1 MATATAAAPLP
12 ETEAGALPVLE
23 ELVVLGSRRP
33 EPLRQVFANILI
45 NASDA
50 LRDRGTITI
59 TTECE
64 PGLSAHVNRSLATQA
79 LANLVSNAIKYSP
92 DGGAVTL
99 RVKPVQATKLLI
111 EVSDHGIGIPPAYQ
125 PNLFECFHRASNV
138 GNIAGTGL
146 GLSIVRD
153 AVECHR
159 GTISLHS
166 AAGQGSCFTV
176 MLEAPPADTGNT

>member
-1 MATATAAAPLP
+1 MDELRSTMPDAFQNIQMTLDLP
-12 ETEAGALPVLE
+12 DEGLRF
-23 ELVVLGSRRP
+23 ELDESLVR
-33 EPLRQVFANILI
+33 NIV
-45 NASDA
+45 
-50 LRDRGTITI
+50 G
-59 TTECE
+59 
-64 PGLSAHVNRSLATQA
+64 
-79 LANLVSNAIKYSP
+79 NLLSNAVKYSP

-111 EVSDHGIGIPPAYQ
+111 EVSDQGIGIPPADQ
-125 PNLFECFHRASNV
+125 PNLFESFHRASNV

>member
-1 MATATAAAPLP
+1 MSWGRKVAFQSGLVVAFLSALLAAWAIFTQQFWWVVVATVVADYRPPEGRAAP
-12 ETEAGALPVLE
+12 VLT
-23 ELVVLGSRRP
+23 P
-33 EPLRQVFANILI
+33 AAEPLLVRADHHKLQQAVLNIL
-45 NASDA
+45 
-50 LRDRGTITI
+50 
-59 TTECE
+59 
-64 PGLSAHVNRSLATQA
+64 
-79 LANLVSNAIKYSP
+79 SNAYKYSP

-111 EVSDHGIGIPPAYQ
+111 EVSDQGIGIPPADQ
-125 PNLFECFHRASNV
+125 PNLFESFHRASNV

>member
-1 MATATAAAPLP
+1 M
-12 ETEAGALPVLE
+12 
-23 ELVVLGSRRP
+23 
-33 EPLRQVFANILI
+33 
-45 NASDA
+45 
-50 LRDRGTITI
+50 
-59 TTECE
+59 
-64 PGLSAHVNRSLATQA
+64 
-79 LANLVSNAIKYSP
+79 
-92 DGGAVTL
+92 

-111 EVSDHGIGIPPAYQ
+111 EVSDQGIGIPPADQ
-125 PNLFECFHRASNV
+125 PNLFESFHRASNV